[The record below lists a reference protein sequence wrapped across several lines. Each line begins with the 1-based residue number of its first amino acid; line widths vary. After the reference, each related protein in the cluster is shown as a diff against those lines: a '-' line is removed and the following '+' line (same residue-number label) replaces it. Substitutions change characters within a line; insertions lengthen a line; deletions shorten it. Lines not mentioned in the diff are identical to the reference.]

1 MMMSTIDDYT
11 KRENARC
18 LKHHFSEPESV
29 SLSLSLFLFF
39 LSSKTSSVFF
49 SLRAQ
54 TRSRVSC
61 IIHAFFD
68 VSHTGTER
76 LVSTTINQGLG
87 RRGILIFLRIIT
99 HFIWK
104 MRSAFF
110 SRSCIFSSRLFLSGA
125 RERSHCTPLIITL
138 FLSPPNRNRYCPKTT
153 RDGASVTEWT
163 DPYDPTPEQEAIDR
177 QKAFEAGIPHGEYVY
192 RQRYGD
198 CPILSLLVVSE
209 LHTDTEYGG
218 PFWIHVP
225 SKIRVSDLRDHIR
238 DRCGIMPGLMKLAYR
253 GQSFEDESRKLEHY
267 GVRYWNKKFPDWPLV
282 ILRG

>member
-1 MMMSTIDDYT
+1 MEDEKCVFFPLVY
-11 KRENARC
+11 
-18 LKHHFSEPESV
+18 
-29 SLSLSLFLFF
+29 FLF
-39 LSSKTSSVFF
+39 SSFP
-49 SLRAQ
+49 L
-54 TRSRVSC
+54 
-61 IIHAFFD
+61 
-68 VSHTGTER
+68 
-76 LVSTTINQGLG
+76 
-87 RRGILIFLRIIT
+87 
-99 HFIWK
+99 
-104 MRSAFF
+104 RSA
-110 SRSCIFSSRLFLSGA
+110 
-125 RERSHCTPLIITL
+125 REQKLDLTLLTLIITL
-138 FLSPPNRNRYCPKTT
+138 FLSPQNRNRYCPKTT

-238 DRCGIMPGLMKLAYR
+238 DRCGIMPGLMRIAYR